1 MIIAAAVKFYIEKPD
16 QKVVLGGLRHDAPF
30 RQLAALGF
38 EPKVGYK
45 ELEQGFITTDGEF
58 LNREQAYYHAVSC
71 RQIKPDDGQAWL
83 ISEMLW

>member
-1 MIIAAAVKFYIEKPD
+1 M
-16 QKVVLGGLRHDAPF
+16 RHDAPF

-45 ELEQGFITTDGEF
+45 ELEQGFITTDGKF
-58 LNREQAYYHAVSC
+58 LNREQAYYHAVNC
-71 RQIKPDDGQAWL
+71 RQIEPDDVPAWL

>member
-1 MIIAAAVKFYIEKPD
+1 MIIAAAVKFYIEKTD
-16 QKVVLGGLRHDAPF
+16 QEVILCGLRHDAPF

-58 LNREQAYYHAVSC
+58 LNR
-71 RQIKPDDGQAWL
+71 
-83 ISEMLW
+83 MLWAVNRLNLIMDRLGSFQKCCGKI

>member
-1 MIIAAAVKFYIEKPD
+1 MIIAAAVKFYIEKTN
-16 QKVVLGGLRHDAPF
+16 QEVILYGLRHDALF

-58 LNREQAYYHAVSC
+58 LNRKQAYYHAVSC
-71 RQIKPDDGQAWL
+71 KQIKSGNGSAWL